1 MKNISILII
10 FLLIMGFQLYCEEIN
25 VNQEKPLHKKPGKI
39 LKMKEI
45 LRITDEQG
53 GFYFRFPYG
62 MRISDEGEIFLMD
75 HNQLL
80 RFDKNGKLLN
90 NYYKK
95 GQGPAELVSMRNY
108 VLNGEFVIIF
118 NVRPH
123 KILWFEKKGPLVKEF
138 RLYKNFFSGNL
149 IAFRNSKYYMVTHT
163 IPVVKGNS
171 GFTDDIHKLIEISAD
186 GEELKT
192 LASYPVKTF
201 VAMYEGGRAS
211 NGIARFIA
219 RVHKNR
225 YLVISHTE
233 EYKIK
238 IYDLEK
244 KCPVRVFSRKYKR
257 IEPNGYSDEDIMVQG
272 KRYDELK
279 LKYVEDIVDLFTHK
293 DKILVVTSTEN
304 KKGTLIDVFDYD
316 GHYLD
321 NFHLKLKGKI
331 MASWKDFIFVREK
344 NKYGAAEIVKYFV
357 RY

>member
-1 MKNISILII
+1 MKKRTILII
-10 FLLIMGFQLYCEEIN
+10 FLIITGFHLYCQETKIDQIN
-25 VNQEKPLHKKPGKI
+25 PVSKKPGKI
-39 LKMKEI
+39 LKMKEMM
-45 LRITDEQG
+45 RITDEQG
-53 GFYFRFPYG
+53 GFYFRYPYG
-62 MRISDEGEIFLMD
+62 MRVSDEGEIFLMD
-75 HNQLL
+75 YNQMM

-95 GQGPAELVSMRNY
+95 GQGPGELVSIRNY
-108 VLNGEFVIIF
+108 VLNGEFIIVF

-138 RLYKNFFSGNL
+138 RIYKNFFSGDL
-149 IAFRNSKYYMVTHT
+149 IAYRNSKYYIVTNT

-201 VAMYEGGRAS
+201 TVMFEGGRAS
-211 NGIARFIA
+211 KGIARFIS

-225 YLVISHTE
+225 YLVLSHTP
-233 EYKIK
+233 EYQIK
-238 IYDLEK
+238 IYDLER

-257 IEPNGYSDEDIMVQG
+257 IKPKSYSDDDIMLQG

-279 LKYVEDIVDLFTHK
+279 LKYVEDLEDLFLLES
-293 DKILVVTSTEN
+293 KILVITLTEN
-304 KKGTLIDVFDYD
+304 KKGTLIDMFDYN
-316 GHYLD
+316 GNYLD
-321 NFHLKLKGKI
+321 NCYLKLKGRL
-331 MASWKDFIFVREK
+331 MAVWKDYIFVREQ